1 MNERLRAKPIVIG
14 ALVTFFGGM
23 ICGIGVAVYST
34 GGDLAKMQ
42 TFEKDATIATRA
54 AAILLVALVA
64 LAGGYLTARLAPHDP
79 LRHGKRLALVMV
91 IVGVPFMIV
100 GAVVNGV
107 GASTVAGLVSTA
119 VSYGAIVLG
128 AYLATDDEATEE
140 ATE

>member
-1 MNERLRAKPIVIG
+1 
-14 ALVTFFGGM
+14 
-23 ICGIGVAVYST
+23 
-34 GGDLAKMQ
+34 
-42 TFEKDATIATRA
+42 
-54 AAILLVALVA
+54 
-64 LAGGYLTARLAPHDP
+64 
-79 LRHGKRLALVMV
+79 MV

-128 AYLATDDEATEE
+128 ACLATDDEATEE